1 MSVCM
6 CVVRIAVHDHFR
18 DDKGHPGLTAHEATF
33 AAAREEDQARF
44 VSNAAMKCVRAQQ
57 SQMASRKSA
66 LQVSVLKSREQV
78 MKEWRAS
85 KTGKF
90 GSSEER
96 VTDPATRKMATN
108 PEDQG
113 G

>member
-1 MSVCM
+1 M
-6 CVVRIAVHDHFR
+6 RATVHEHFK
-18 DDKGHPGLTAHEATF
+18 DDKGNPGLTAHEATF

-44 VSNAAMKCVRAQQ
+44 VSNAALKCVRAQQ
-57 SQMASRKSA
+57 SQLASRKSA
-66 LQVSVLKSREQV
+66 LQVSVLKSRQQV
-78 MKEWRAS
+78 MKEWRAT

-96 VTDPATRKMATN
+96 NTDPATRKMASN

-113 G
+113 GG

>member
-1 MSVCM
+1 M
-6 CVVRIAVHDHFR
+6 HELFR

-44 VSNAAMKCVRAQQ
+44 VCNAALKCVRAAQ
-57 SQMASRKSA
+57 SQMASKKSA
-66 LQVSVLKSREQV
+66 LQVSVLKSREQN

-90 GSSEER
+90 GSGEER
-96 VTDPATRKMATN
+96 NTDPATRKMASN
-108 PEDQG
+108 PEDAG